1 MTDFGGR
8 MISARSVGEIT
19 LTETLYRPDMRLER
33 HSHDAPYFC
42 FVRRGSFREQ
52 LRRGSTLH
60 GPSDVIFHPAGEVH
74 EDLFL
79 GDGAHCFNVE
89 IRPSLIGNLRAG
101 EVPASARI
109 AVARTMKHL
118 QAEHRRG
125 NPSSLVIEGLV
136 YQALGEAFERR
147 EGSERGRRGWLEA
160 VREDIEERYGEPLS
174 IASLAARAG
183 VHGGHLCRAFR
194 QDYGQSVAGFVRDV
208 RVGAAKTFLEDG
220 QSPLAEIALATGFA
234 DQSHFSRV
242 FKQAVGMTPAVY
254 RRRHSAK

>member
-8 MISARSVGEIT
+8 MISARSVGDVT
-19 LTETLYRPDMRLER
+19 LTETLYRPDMRMER

-60 GPSDVIFHPAGEVH
+60 GPSDVIFHPAGEEH

-79 GDGAHCFNVE
+79 GDGALCFNVQ
-89 IRPSLIGNLRAG
+89 IRPSLMGALRQDELPAG
-101 EVPASARI
+101 IRT
-109 AVARTMKHL
+109 AVARTMRRLH
-118 QAEHRRG
+118 AEHRRG
-125 NPSSLVIEGLV
+125 DASSLVIEGLV
-136 YQALGEAFERR
+136 YQALGEAFQRR
-147 EGSERGRRGWLEA
+147 PGRGRTRRGWLER
-160 VREDIEERYGEPLS
+160 VRSDIQERYSEPLS
-174 IASLAARAG
+174 IADLAARAG

-194 QDYGQSVAGFVRDV
+194 QDYGQSVAAFVRDV
-208 RVGAAKTFLEDG
+208 RVRAAKRFLDEG
-220 QSPLAEIALATGFA
+220 RSPLAEIALATGFA

-254 RRRHSAK
+254 RRERSGK